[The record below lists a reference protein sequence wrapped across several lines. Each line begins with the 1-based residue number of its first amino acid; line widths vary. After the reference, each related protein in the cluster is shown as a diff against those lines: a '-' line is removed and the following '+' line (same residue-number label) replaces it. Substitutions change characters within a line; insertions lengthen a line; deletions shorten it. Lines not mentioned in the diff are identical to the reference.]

1 MEVENL
7 TNEFIWSEL
16 LLYIIPIVVI
26 VSVQRYGQDYLKF
39 FEEFPLNLSIVLI
52 PLWLVLIHLF
62 SVLIFSFSLLP
73 YILFMATFLLA
84 LHLYDYI
91 RRVNVFTFRAYYE
104 PASARLFLI
113 LTAFLIGLIIL
124 RFYTYF
130 FL

>member
-1 MEVENL
+1 M

-26 VSVQRYGQDYLKF
+26 FGVQIYGRGYLKY
-39 FEEFPLNLSIVLI
+39 FEGFPLNLSILLI
-52 PLWLVLIHLF
+52 PLWFVLIHLF

-73 YILFMATFLLA
+73 YILFISAFLLG

-91 RRVNVFTFRAYYE
+91 RRVDVFTFKAYYG

-113 LTAFLIGLIIL
+113 LTSFLMGLIIL
-124 RFYTYF
+124 RVYTYF
-130 FL
+130 FI

>member
-91 RRVNVFTFRAYYE
+91 RRVNVFTFRTYYE